1 MTASLPFHSKPSPLD
16 LRQPSSALVITLD
29 REPLALRS
37 TRNRLR
43 TAVRRGAAW
52 PPAERP
58 SSWPGSAA
66 RSLARWQVASPPS
79 RHGCRAPRVP
89 PPPQQH
95 GSLSSGVVV
104 PGCPDAHRA
113 LVALSASTCPAS
125 ARPVSGVRCPR
136 VRCPMSSVQ
145 CPVSM
150 SGVRF
155 ERPLSAS
162 TLSAPVSSWS
172 KWVRQAATR
181 LGTRQLGNYL
191 TRGSQSPD

>member
-1 MTASLPFHSKPSPLD
+1 MTLGVQPGRHPPDAICITHDAS
-16 LRQPSSALVITLD
+16 
-29 REPLALRS
+29 PLALLS

-58 SSWPGSAA
+58 SGWPGSAA

-89 PPPQQH
+89 PPPQQY

-113 LVALSASTCPAS
+113 LVALSASACPAS
-125 ARPVSGVRCPR
+125 ARPVSGVRYASSVR
-136 VRCPMSSVQ
+136 ASGVRCPVSARPVSDVQ
-145 CPVSM
+145 CPVP
-150 SGVRF
+150 GVHVRCPV
-155 ERPLSAS
+155 RASAIRVHS
-162 TLSAPVSSWS
+162 
-172 KWVRQAATR
+172 VRTGEFVEQVGAT
-181 LGTRQLGNYL
+181 GSHTTRDTSVG
-191 TRGSQSPD
+191 